1 MAAACADRILSDYQF
16 KEGQD
21 VLINR
26 RIHYRGQFGSDRGPL
41 APRAVGPLSVKRVLT
56 PCTLELEIPLAVR
69 GMAVPVFHS
78 SDLIP
83 YETMVLDPE
92 GILPEVAG

>member
-1 MAAACADRILSDYQF
+1 MVREAFKKEQDRTAAYADRRRADYQF
-16 KEGQD
+16 KEWQD

-26 RIHYRGQFGSDRGPL
+26 RRHYRGQLSSNRGPL
-41 APRAVGPLSVKRVLT
+41 APMAVGPFRVKRVLT

-69 GMAVPVFHS
+69 GRAVPVFHS

-83 YETMVLDPE
+83 Y
-92 GILPEVAG
+92 